1 MKFSSFNVIS
11 SLPGH
16 MKIIEIEVKPK
27 KFDVSIVDKS
37 CFSPL
42 SEQLK
47 TLQPMTPSERE
58 QHFDFSNGKDDGRSA
73 PLPRGAD
80 IAELSND
87 IRQRQSKITQEMKKA
102 EENLQRELKNQ
113 ALAQANL
120 EKATKD
126 S

>member
-11 SLPGH
+11 SLPGR

-27 KFDVSIVDKS
+27 KFDESIVDKS

-47 TLQPMTPSERE
+47 ILQPMTPSERE
-58 QHFDFSNGKDDGRSA
+58 QHFDFPDGKDDGRRA
-73 PLPRGAD
+73 PLPRGSD

-87 IRQRQSKITQEMKKA
+87 IRQKQEKVAQEVKKA
-102 EENLQRELKNQ
+102 EEQMQRELKNQ
-113 ALAQANL
+113 ALAKANL
-120 EKATKD
+120 EKVTKD